1 MPDHNKQHSKQ
12 HRPRLDRA
20 KVLAEAI
27 FLANAEG
34 LDALSM
40 RALATRMGVVPM
52 ALYKHVADKDD
63 LIGGMVDAV
72 VASYPDPPAAGSW
85 RERVRSRILAAHA
98 TATVHPWL
106 SRAIET
112 RTRRTETIFGHM
124 NAVAGDFIDGGF
136 SPDLTH
142 YAMHALGTRIWGF
155 SREAFDDADAPTLRD
170 ADQPS
175 VVAYMTENFPHVVAI
190 AMDSAARNPTGSCDE
205 QAEFEFT
212 LDLLLDAF
220 ERLHTVNWESQPRT
234 RS

>member
-1 MPDHNKQHSKQ
+1 MPDHNKQ

-27 FLANAEG
+27 SLADAEG

-136 SPDLTH
+136 SPTSPITPCTH
-142 YAMHALGTRIWGF
+142 SVPESGGLVARLSTTPTRPHSATPINPRW
-155 SREAFDDADAPTLRD
+155 SR
-170 ADQPS
+170 
-175 VVAYMTENFPHVVAI
+175 I
-190 AMDSAARNPTGSCDE
+190 
-205 QAEFEFT
+205 
-212 LDLLLDAF
+212 
-220 ERLHTVNWESQPRT
+220 
-234 RS
+234 

>member
-1 MPDHNKQHSKQ
+1 MPDHNKQ

-27 FLANAEG
+27 SLADAEG

-142 YAMHALGTRIWGF
+142 HAMHVLGHRVWGF
-155 SREAFDDADAPTLRD
+155 SPEAFDDSGSPPSPSEAADPTAL
-170 ADQPS
+170 ADR
-175 VVAYMTENFPHVVAI
+175 FPHIMAI
-190 AMDSAARNPTGSCDE
+190 TRDSMARTDGAGCDSDR
-205 QAEFEFT
+205 EFAFA

-220 ERLHTVNWESQPRT
+220 ERLHAAGWQSRAPEGTT
-234 RS
+234 G